1 MKKYIVAN
9 LKMNKNFDQFENYL
23 ENLNLQKNNNEIIIC
38 PSNIFLEKI
47 YKRDL
52 PISIG
57 AQDVDH
63 RVEGAATGSTS
74 AAQIKNIC
82 DYTLVGHSER
92 RETFS
97 ENNFMIGEKLLR
109 CWENSITPILCVGEN
124 LEIRKSGIKNV
135 ENHLYSQ
142 ITQSLNDNSN
152 FEKLII
158 AYEPIWAIGT
168 GLSAS
173 IKEVSEVSEILKNKL
188 LEISNIEIS
197 ILYGGSVNLSNYKEL
212 LAISSISGLL
222 IGSAS
227 LDPKVFSEISNNS

>member
-23 ENLNLQKNNNEIIIC
+23 ENLNLKKNNNEIIIC

-74 AAQIKNIC
+74 ASQIKNIC

-97 ENNFMIGEKLLR
+97 E
-109 CWENSITPILCVGEN
+109 
-124 LEIRKSGIKNV
+124 KSFI
-135 ENHLYSQ
+135 Q
-142 ITQSLNDNSN
+142 
-152 FEKLII
+152 
-158 AYEPIWAIGT
+158 
-168 GLSAS
+168 
-173 IKEVSEVSEILKNKL
+173 
-188 LEISNIEIS
+188 
-197 ILYGGSVNLSNYKEL
+197 
-212 LAISSISGLL
+212 
-222 IGSAS
+222 
-227 LDPKVFSEISNNS
+227 

>member
-74 AAQIKNIC
+74 ATQIKIFVII
-82 DYTLVGHSER
+82 LVGHSER
-92 RETFS
+92 RELFQK
-97 ENNFMIGEKLLR
+97 I
-109 CWENSITPILCVGEN
+109 IL
-124 LEIRKSGIKNV
+124 
-135 ENHLYSQ
+135 
-142 ITQSLNDNSN
+142 
-152 FEKLII
+152 
-158 AYEPIWAIGT
+158 
-168 GLSAS
+168 
-173 IKEVSEVSEILKNKL
+173 
-188 LEISNIEIS
+188 
-197 ILYGGSVNLSNYKEL
+197 
-212 LAISSISGLL
+212 
-222 IGSAS
+222 
-227 LDPKVFSEISNNS
+227 